1 MSGCKAECLKMYQ
14 KTGSLCT
21 NFRLLTRMEIIMVV
35 NESAE
40 NYLETILILSKELP
54 VVRSVDIANEL
65 GFKKSS
71 VSVAMKNLREKQH
84 ITVDKSGFITL
95 TPSGREIAEMIYER
109 HQLLS
114 AWLIQLGVEKKTAVE
129 DACKIEHVISKES
142 FQAIKTHVQGQVMP

>member
-1 MSGCKAECLKMYQ
+1 M
-14 KTGSLCT
+14 
-21 NFRLLTRMEIIMVV
+21 IV

-40 NYLETILILSKELP
+40 NYLETILILSKQLP

-71 VSVAMKNLREKQH
+71 VSVAMKHLREKNH
-84 ITVDKSGFITL
+84 IIVDNSGFITL

-109 HQLLS
+109 HEMIS
-114 AWLIQLGVEKKTAVE
+114 SWLIRLGVPKEIALE

-142 FQAIKTHVQGQVMP
+142 FEAIRDLIK

>member
-1 MSGCKAECLKMYQ
+1 MA
-14 KTGSLCT
+14 
-21 NFRLLTRMEIIMVV
+21 I

-40 NYLETILILSKELP
+40 NYLETILILSKKLP
-54 VVRSVDIANEL
+54 VVRSVDIAEEL

-71 VSVAMKNLREKQH
+71 VSVAMKHLREKEH
-84 ITVDKSGFITL
+84 ISVDKSGFITL

-114 AWLIQLGVEKKTAVE
+114 AWLVHLGVSEETAVE

-142 FQAIKTHVQGQVMP
+142 CQAIKDHVGGIGLSDGGNKPQGG